1 MSFFRNLFHK
11 VKPHPNSLYSYHA
24 GPVYTNGALQLVFDK
39 KWQYPIVVMQ
49 GAGQYAGQ
57 WRTMQN
63 PQLRAHVALTP
74 ATLEGAGIRAGQIN
88 QQPLLDLSAPDTN
101 AAIGEI

>member
-1 MSFFRNLFHK
+1 MLLRNLFHK
-11 VKPHPNSLYSYHA
+11 VKHPQAPYTYHQ

-39 KWQYPIVVMQ
+39 KWEYPVVVMK

-57 WRTMQN
+57 WRTLQS
-63 PQLRAHVALTP
+63 PQLRAQVALTP

-88 QQPLLDLSAPDTN
+88 AQYLSDADWLDPN
-101 AAIGEI
+101 AAIGAV

>member
-1 MSFFRNLFHK
+1 MSLFRNLFTK

-24 GPVYTNGALQLVFDK
+24 GPIYTNGALQLVFDK
-39 KWQYPIVVMQ
+39 KWEYPVVVTK

-57 WRTMQN
+57 WRTMQS
-63 PQLRAHVALTP
+63 PQLRAMVALTP

-88 QQPLLDLSAPDTN
+88 QQPLLDMYAPDAN
-101 AAIGEI
+101 ASIGAV